1 MSRETIFRV
10 AWYVILVVLFA
21 IAVIKIIVV
30 LKRAQIGDLK
40 IWVLVFHFCVLSL
53 LLASSIISSYTLMKE
68 IHANNYETNI
78 KVDLLFDVEVILTA
92 MIILIVYIISEPTK
106 IEIELP
112 HSRLSNMSSQHSI
125 NSKFRP
131 LVTEKYEKSLQKLA
145 ETQILEKNKALL
157 QNQVKHNFQDFINNI
172 LIAVEDDSDVNDDES
187 ALNYTLMSRN
197 DIGIMF
203 SFLDLNVKSALSPSD
218 DDLEPIDEYE

>member
-1 MSRETIFRV
+1 
-10 AWYVILVVLFA
+10 
-21 IAVIKIIVV
+21 
-30 LKRAQIGDLK
+30 
-40 IWVLVFHFCVLSL
+40 
-53 LLASSIISSYTLMKE
+53 MKE
-68 IHANNYETNI
+68 IHAGNYDTNAV
-78 KVDLLFDVEVILTA
+78 VDLLFDVEVILTA